1 MNKTQVRQATSA
13 VPESHPSFP
22 PEPAWSEQ
30 RVVLHAR
37 DRQARVWL
45 TADLPSW
52 VTVQEVIRGAIRG
65 VCTVE
70 TQDMREPLGVRW
82 SAQEGEVRDRCA
94 RSTEIA
100 FDLSGTE
107 AGQLWTSVVG
117 VQVTEAETFDTII
130 LGTFVPIEVIDAEH
144 LASLQDGSLF
154 PPGG

>member
-1 MNKTQVRQATSA
+1 MNKTQVRQATP
-13 VPESHPSFP
+13 VFPESHPSFP
-22 PEPAWSEQ
+22 PEPAGSEQ
-30 RVVLHAR
+30 RVVLRAS
-37 DRQARVWL
+37 DRQVRVRL

-100 FDLSGTE
+100 FDLGGTA
-107 AGQLWTSVVG
+107 AGQFWTSVVE
-117 VQVTEAETFDTII
+117 VQVTEAESFDTI
-130 LGTFVPIEVIDAEH
+130 LLATFV
-144 LASLQDGSLF
+144 Q
-154 PPGG
+154 